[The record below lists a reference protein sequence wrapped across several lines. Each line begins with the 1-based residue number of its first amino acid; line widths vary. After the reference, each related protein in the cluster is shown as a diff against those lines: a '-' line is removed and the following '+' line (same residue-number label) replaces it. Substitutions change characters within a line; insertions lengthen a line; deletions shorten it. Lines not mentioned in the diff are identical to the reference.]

1 MDDRYDLVGFFL
13 SKDGLLRSGLINL
26 LEGTPLEESA
36 GSLSFA
42 VATFALVNVVFLLL
56 FFSQFAILW
65 IERKAVARMQDRYGA
80 TTALRSLWVGENG
93 VTAGEWWNMLP
104 FGLGKPIGA
113 VNKWLNKNFGN
124 RDENFPTVDRVNNR
138 SWMGKTI
145 VPGFFQNVADGMK
158 FLVKEH
164 MVPQRAD
171 RLIFEVS
178 PFLIV
183 SSTLLIL
190 GMIPLSSGIYATNPD
205 LSILYAIAIFGI
217 APIGVFFAG
226 WSSNNKYTLIGGI
239 RSAAQLTAYEIPLLL
254 TLLSVAIL
262 SGTFN
267 IVDSIHFQHSA
278 GTWNIFLMP
287 LGAALFLITMI
298 AEVERV
304 PFDMPEAEAEL
315 VEGWWTEYGGMR
327 FGMLFMAEYIR
338 TYAACFLFTH
348 FFLGGWHLPFQGT
361 IGSIE
366 FLGIGGLYLLVPGA
380 VMTLVKSWLV
390 FLIVFVWA
398 RFALARIRTDQILE
412 FGWRML
418 LPLAVLQVVLAL
430 VYRLYLF
437 NPDGMSAKNDV
448 GGGMAWDALGIP
460 YLVPIATTLFWL
472 GVFFVYLNDED
483 KSVNQE
489 RMFHVHTDKPAGTV
503 APGQE

>member
-13 SKDGLLRSGLINL
+13 DKDGLLRSGIIGL
-26 LEGTPLEESA
+26 LEGTPLEGSA

-42 VATFALVNVVFLLL
+42 VATFAVVNIVFLML

-65 IERKAVARMQDRYGA
+65 IERKARMQDRYGA

-124 RDENFPTVDRVNNR
+124 RDENFATVDRVNNR

-145 VPGFFQNVADGMK
+145 LPGFFQNVADGMK

-267 IVDSIHFQHSA
+267 IIDSIHFQHSA
-278 GTWNIFLMP
+278 GAWNIFLMP

-348 FFLGGWHLPFQGT
+348 FFLGGWHLPFHGT
-361 IGSIE
+361 IGSLPVVGE
-366 FLGIGGLYLLVPGA
+366 AYLLIPGA
-380 VMTLVKSWLV
+380 IMTLVKSWLV

-418 LPLAVLQVVLAL
+418 LPLAVLQVVLSI
-430 VYRLYLF
+430 VYRLYFF

-448 GGGMAWDALGIP
+448 AGGMAWDAFGIP
-460 YLVPIATTLFWL
+460 YLVPILTTLFWV

-503 APGQE
+503 TPGKE

>member
-1 MDDRYDLVGFFL
+1 MDDKYDLVGFFL
-13 SKDGLLRSGLINL
+13 DKEGVFRSNIMKLLDG
-26 LEGTPLEESA
+26 TAAEESA
-36 GSLSFA
+36 SSISFA
-42 VATFALVNVVFLLL
+42 AGTFAAVNIVFLML

-104 FGLGKPIGA
+104 FGAGKPVGA
-113 VNKWLNKNFGN
+113 INKWLNKKYGN
-124 RDENFPTVDRVNNR
+124 RDENFATVDRVNNR
-138 SWMGKTI
+138 SWMGKSI

-171 RLIFEVS
+171 KLIFEVS

-267 IVDSIHFQHSA
+267 IIESIHFQHSA
-278 GTWNIFLMP
+278 GSWNIFLMP

-366 FLGIGGLYLLVPGA
+366 FLGLGGLYLLIPGA
-380 VMTLVKSWLV
+380 VMTLIKSWLV

-398 RFALARIRTDQILE
+398 RFSLARIRTDQILE

-418 LPLAVLQVVLAL
+418 LPLAVLQVVLSL

-437 NPDGMSAKNDV
+437 NPEDMSAQNDV
-448 GGGMAWDALGIP
+448 AGGMAWDAFGIP
-460 YLVPIATTLFWL
+460 FFVPVATTLFWM
-472 GVFFVYLNDED
+472 GMFWVYLNDED
-483 KSVNQE
+483 KSVAQE
-489 RMFHVHTDKPAGTV
+489 RMFHVQTVEPAGTV
-503 APGQE
+503 VPGQE

>member
-1 MDDRYDLVGFFL
+1 MDDKYDLVGFFL
-13 SKDGLLRSGLINL
+13 SKDGLLRSGIVGA
-26 LEGTPLEESA
+26 LEGTPLESSA
-36 GSLSFA
+36 GALSFG
-42 VATFALVNVVFLLL
+42 VATFALVNIVFLLL

-267 IVDSIHFQHSA
+267 IVESIHFQHSA
-278 GTWNIFLMP
+278 GAWNIFLMP

-348 FFLGGWHLPFQGT
+348 FFLGGWHLPFHGT
-361 IGSIE
+361 IGSLPVVGE
-366 FLGIGGLYLLVPGA
+366 AYLLIPGA
-380 VMTLVKSWLV
+380 MMTLLKSWLV
-390 FLIVFVWA
+390 FLVVFVWA

-430 VYRLYLF
+430 LYRLYLF
-437 NPDGMSAKNDV
+437 NPDGMSAQNDV
-448 GGGMAWDALGIP
+448 AGGMAWDALGIP
-460 YLVPIATTLFWL
+460 YLVPILTTLFWL
-472 GVFFVYLNDED
+472 GAFWVYLNDED
-483 KSVNQE
+483 KSAMSE
-489 RMFHVHTDKPAGTV
+489 RMFHVHTVEPAGTV
-503 APGQE
+503 VPGQE

>member
-1 MDDRYDLVGFFL
+1 MDDKYDLVGFFL
-13 SKDGLLRSGLINL
+13 SKDGLLRSGIVGA
-26 LEGTPLEESA
+26 LEGTPLESSA
-36 GSLSFA
+36 GALSFG
-42 VATFALVNVVFLLL
+42 VATFALVNIVFLLL

-124 RDENFPTVDRVNNR
+124 RNENFPTVDRVNNR

-267 IVDSIHFQHSA
+267 IVESIHFQHSA
-278 GTWNIFLMP
+278 GAWNIFLMP
-287 LGAALFLITMI
+287 LGAALFLITML

-348 FFLGGWHLPFQGT
+348 FFLGGWHLPFHGT
-361 IGSIE
+361 IGSLPVVGE
-366 FLGIGGLYLLVPGA
+366 AYLLIPGA
-380 VMTLVKSWLV
+380 IMTLLKSWLV
-390 FLIVFVWA
+390 FLVVFVWA

-430 VYRLYLF
+430 LYRLYLF
-437 NPDGMSAKNDV
+437 NPDGMSAQNDV
-448 GGGMAWDALGIP
+448 AGGMAWDALGIP
-460 YLVPIATTLFWL
+460 YLVPILTTLFWL
-472 GVFFVYLNDED
+472 GAFWVYLNDED
-483 KSVNQE
+483 KSAMSE
-489 RMFHVHTDKPAGTV
+489 RMFHVHTVEPAGTV
-503 APGQE
+503 VPGQE

>member
-1 MDDRYDLVGFFL
+1 MDDKYDLR
-13 SKDGLLRSGLINL
+13 GLLFSTFEDLIPKV
-26 LEGTPLEESA
+26 LEGTPLEDSSA
-36 GSLSFA
+36 QIAFGL
-42 VATFALVNVVFLLL
+42 ATFAVVNIVFLML

-65 IERKAVARMQDRYGA
+65 IERKAVARMNDRRGA

-104 FGLGKPIGA
+104 FGLGKPIGG
-113 VNKWLNKNFGN
+113 LNKFLNKKFGN
-124 RDENFPTVDRVNNR
+124 RDEKFATVDRVNNR
-138 SWMGKTI
+138 SWMGYSI
-145 VPGFFQNVADGMK
+145 FPGFFQNVADGMK

-171 RLIFEVS
+171 KLIFEVS

-190 GMIPLSSGIYATNPD
+190 GIIPLSSGMYATNPE

-254 TLLSVAIL
+254 TLLSVAVL

-267 IVDSIHFQHSA
+267 IIESVHFQHSA
-278 GTWNIFLMP
+278 GSWNLFLMP
-287 LGAALFLITMI
+287 LGAGLFLLTMI

-304 PFDMPEAEAEL
+304 PFAMPEAEAEL

-348 FFLGGWHLPFQGT
+348 FFLGGWHLPFQGL
-361 IGSIE
+361 ISQIPL
-366 FLGIGGLYLLVPGA
+366 LGDAYLLIPGA
-380 VMTLVKSWLV
+380 IVVLLKAWLV
-390 FLIVFVWA
+390 FLLVFVWA
-398 RFALARIRTDQILE
+398 RFSLARIRTDQILE
-412 FGWRML
+412 FGWRIL
-418 LPLAVLQVVLAL
+418 LPLAVLQVVLAGI
-430 VYRLYLF
+430 YRLYLF
-437 NPDGMSAKNDV
+437 DPTEMKDTAA
-448 GGGMAWDALGIP
+448 GGWAWDAFGIP
-460 YLVPIATTLFWL
+460 MLVPILTTIVWL
-472 GVFFVYLNDED
+472 GIFVLFLNDED
-483 KSVNQE
+483 KSGNTE
-489 RMFHVHTDKPAGTV
+489 RMFHVYTEKPAGTYV
-503 APGQE
+503 PGQE

>member
-1 MDDRYDLVGFFL
+1 MDDKYDLVGFFL
-13 SKDGLLRSGLINL
+13 SKDGLLRSGIVGA
-26 LEGTPLEESA
+26 LEGTPLESSA
-36 GSLSFA
+36 GALSFG
-42 VATFALVNVVFLLL
+42 VATFALVNIVFLLL

-113 VNKWLNKNFGN
+113 LNKWLNKKFGN

-267 IVDSIHFQHSA
+267 IVESIHFQHSA
-278 GTWNIFLMP
+278 GAWNIFLMP

-348 FFLGGWHLPFQGT
+348 FFLGGWHLPFHGT
-361 IGSIE
+361 IGSLPVVGE
-366 FLGIGGLYLLVPGA
+366 AYLLIPGA
-380 VMTLVKSWLV
+380 IMTLLKSWLV
-390 FLIVFVWA
+390 FLVVFVWA

-430 VYRLYLF
+430 LYRLYLF
-437 NPDGMSAKNDV
+437 NPDGMSVQNDV
-448 GGGMAWDALGIP
+448 AGGMAWDALGIP
-460 YLVPIATTLFWL
+460 YLVPILTTLFWL
-472 GVFFVYLNDED
+472 GAFWVYLNDED
-483 KSVNQE
+483 KSAMSE
-489 RMFHVHTDKPAGTV
+489 RMFHVHTVEPAGTV
-503 APGQE
+503 VPGQE

>member
-1 MDDRYDLVGFFL
+1 MGL
-13 SKDGLLRSGLINL
+13 S
-26 LEGTPLEESA
+26 
-36 GSLSFA
+36 
-42 VATFALVNVVFLLL
+42 
-56 FFSQFAILW
+56 IL
-65 IERKAVARMQDRYGA
+65 
-80 TTALRSLWVGENG
+80 
-93 VTAGEWWNMLP
+93 
-104 FGLGKPIGA
+104 
-113 VNKWLNKNFGN
+113 
-124 RDENFPTVDRVNNR
+124 
-138 SWMGKTI
+138 
-145 VPGFFQNVADGMK
+145 PGFFQNVADGMK

-164 MVPQRAD
+164 MVPRRAD
-171 RLIFEVS
+171 KLIFEVS

-183 SSTLLIL
+183 STTLLIL

-205 LSILYAIAIFGI
+205 LSILYIIAIFGI

-254 TLLSVAIL
+254 TLLSVAML
-262 SGTFN
+262 TGTFN
-267 IVDSIHFQHSA
+267 IIESVHFQHTA
-278 GTWNIFLMP
+278 GAWNLFLMP

-348 FFLGGWHLPFQGT
+348 FFLGGWHLPFQGL
-361 IGSIE
+361 IGSIPY
-366 FLGIGGLYLLVPGA
+366 LGAAYLLIPGA
-380 VMTLVKSWLV
+380 LVVLIKAWLV

-398 RFALARIRTDQILE
+398 RFSLARIRTDQILE

-418 LPLAVLQVVLAL
+418 LPLAVLQVVLAA

-437 NPDGMSAKNDV
+437 DVNGMADTV
-448 GGGMAWDALGIP
+448 YGGTAWDAFGVP
-460 YLVPIATTLFWL
+460 FLVPALTTVLWL
-472 GVFFVYLNDED
+472 AFFFLLLNDTG
-483 KSVNQE
+483 KNE
-489 RMFHVHTDKPAGTV
+489 RTARMYHVQTVQPAGTHL
-503 APGQE
+503 PGQE

>member
-1 MDDRYDLVGFFL
+1 MNDKYDLVGFFL
-13 SKDGLLRSGLINL
+13 SKDGLLRSAIIGA

-42 VATFALVNVVFLLL
+42 AATFALTNVVFLML

-104 FGLGKPIGA
+104 FGLGKPIGI

-145 VPGFFQNVADGMK
+145 LPGFFQNVADGMK

-267 IVDSIHFQHSA
+267 IVESIHFQHAA
-278 GTWNIFLMP
+278 GAWNIFLMP
-287 LGAALFLITMI
+287 LAAVLFLVTMI

-361 IGSIE
+361 IGTLSPA
-366 FLGIGGLYLLVPGA
+366 LGELLTLVPGA
-380 VMTLVKSWLV
+380 VVTLVKAWLV

-398 RFALARIRTDQILE
+398 RFSLARIRTDQILE

-418 LPLAVLQVVLAL
+418 LPLAVLQVILAF

-437 NPDGMSAKNDV
+437 NPEGMSAYDDI
-448 GGGMAWDALGIP
+448 GGGMAWGAFGIP
-460 YLVPIATTLFWL
+460 SLVPILTTLFWL
-472 GVFFVYLNDED
+472 GLFVVYLNDED
-483 KSVNQE
+483 KSTNQE
-489 RMFHVHTDKPAGTV
+489 RMFHVHTDKAAGTV
-503 APGQE
+503 APGRE

>member
-1 MDDRYDLVGFFL
+1 MGQ
-13 SKDGLLRSGLINL
+13 
-26 LEGTPLEESA
+26 PLKKVPRASA
-36 GSLSFA
+36 FA
-42 VATFALVNVVFLLL
+42 AGTFAAVNIVFLML

-104 FGLGKPIGA
+104 FGAGKPVGA
-113 VNKWLNKNFGN
+113 INKWLNKKYGN

-171 RLIFEVS
+171 KLIFEVS

-267 IVDSIHFQHSA
+267 IIESIHFQHAA
-278 GTWNIFLMP
+278 GSWNIFLMP

-348 FFLGGWHLPFQGT
+348 FFLGGWHLPLQGT

-366 FLGIGGLYLLVPGA
+366 FLGLGGLYLLIPGA
-380 VMTLVKSWLV
+380 IMTLIKSWLV

-418 LPLAVLQVVLAL
+418 LPLAVLQLVLSL

-437 NPDGMSAKNDV
+437 NPDDMSAQNDV
-448 GGGMAWDALGIP
+448 AGGMAWDAFGIP
-460 YLVPIATTLFWL
+460 FFVPAATTLFWI
-472 GVFFVYLNDED
+472 GMFWIYLNDED
-483 KSVNQE
+483 KSVAQE
-489 RMFHVHTDKPAGTV
+489 RMFHVQTVEPAGTV
-503 APGQE
+503 VPGQE

>member
-13 SKDGLLRSGLINL
+13 DKEGLFRSNLISL
-26 LEGTPLEESA
+26 LEGTPVEESA
-36 GSLSFA
+36 GSISFA
-42 VATFALVNVVFLLL
+42 AGTFAAVNIVFLML

-104 FGLGKPIGA
+104 FGAGKPLGA
-113 VNKWLNKNFGN
+113 INKWLNKNFGN
-124 RDENFPTVDRVNNR
+124 RDEKFATVDRVNNR
-138 SWMGKTI
+138 SWMGKSI

-171 RLIFEVS
+171 KLIFEVS

-267 IVDSIHFQHSA
+267 IIESIHFQHSA
-278 GTWNIFLMP
+278 GAWNIFLMP

-366 FLGIGGLYLLVPGA
+366 FLGLGGLYLLIPGA
-380 VMTLVKSWLV
+380 VMTLIKSWLV

-398 RFALARIRTDQILE
+398 RFSLARIRTDQILE

-418 LPLAVLQVVLAL
+418 LPLAVIQVVLSL

-437 NPDGMSAKNDV
+437 NPEDMSAQNDV
-448 GGGMAWDALGIP
+448 AGGMAWDAFGLP
-460 YLVPIATTLFWL
+460 YFVPIATTLFWL
-472 GVFFVYLNDED
+472 GIFWVYLNDED
-483 KSVNQE
+483 KSVAQE
-489 RMFHVHTDKPAGTV
+489 RMFHVQTVEPAGTV
-503 APGQE
+503 VPGQE

>member
-1 MDDRYDLVGFFL
+1 MDDKYDLVGFFL
-13 SKDGLLRSGLINL
+13 DKEGVFRSNIIKLLDG
-26 LEGTPLEESA
+26 TAAEESA
-36 GSLSFA
+36 SSISFA
-42 VATFALVNVVFLLL
+42 AGTFAAVNIVFLML

-104 FGLGKPIGA
+104 FGAGKPVGA
-113 VNKWLNKNFGN
+113 INKWLNKKYGN
-124 RDENFPTVDRVNNR
+124 QDENFPTVDRVNNR

-171 RLIFEVS
+171 KLIFEVS

-267 IVDSIHFQHSA
+267 IIESIHFQHAA
-278 GTWNIFLMP
+278 GSWNIFLMP

-348 FFLGGWHLPFQGT
+348 FFLGGWHLPLQGT

-366 FLGIGGLYLLVPGA
+366 FLGLGGLYLLIPGA
-380 VMTLVKSWLV
+380 IMTLIKSWLV

-418 LPLAVLQVVLAL
+418 LPLAVLQLVLSL

-437 NPDGMSAKNDV
+437 NPDDMSAQNDV
-448 GGGMAWDALGIP
+448 AGGMAWDAFGIP
-460 YLVPIATTLFWL
+460 FFVPAATTLFWI
-472 GVFFVYLNDED
+472 GMFWIYLNDED
-483 KSVNQE
+483 KSVAQE
-489 RMFHVHTDKPAGTV
+489 RMFHVQTVEPAGTV
-503 APGQE
+503 VPGQE

>member
-13 SKDGLLRSGLINL
+13 SKDGVLRSGIMGV
-26 LEGTPLEESA
+26 LEGTPLEDSA
-36 GSLSFA
+36 GALSFG
-42 VATFALVNVVFLLL
+42 VATFALVNVVFLML

-93 VTAGEWWNMLP
+93 VPAGEWWNMLP
-104 FGLGKPIGA
+104 FGLGKPLGA
-113 VNKWLNKNFGN
+113 VNKWLNAKFGN
-124 RDENFPTVDRVNNR
+124 RDENFATVDRVNNR

-145 VPGFFQNVADGMK
+145 LPGFFQNVADGMK

-267 IVDSIHFQHSA
+267 IVESIHFQHSA
-278 GTWNIFLMP
+278 GAWNIFLMP
-287 LGAALFLITMI
+287 LGAALFLVTMI

-348 FFLGGWHLPFQGT
+348 FFLGGWHLPFHGT
-361 IGSIE
+361 IGSLPVVGE
-366 FLGIGGLYLLVPGA
+366 AYLLIPGA
-380 VMTLVKSWLV
+380 IMTLVKSWLV

-437 NPDGMSAKNDV
+437 NPDGMSAQNDV
-448 GGGMAWDALGIP
+448 AGGMAWNAFGIP
-460 YLVPIATTLFWL
+460 YLVPILTTLFWL
-472 GVFFVYLNDED
+472 GVFWVYLNDED
-483 KSVNQE
+483 KSAMSE
-489 RMFHVHTDKPAGTV
+489 RMFHVHTVEPAGTV
-503 APGQE
+503 VPGQE

>member
-1 MDDRYDLVGFFL
+1 
-13 SKDGLLRSGLINL
+13 
-26 LEGTPLEESA
+26 
-36 GSLSFA
+36 
-42 VATFALVNVVFLLL
+42 
-56 FFSQFAILW
+56 
-65 IERKAVARMQDRYGA
+65 
-80 TTALRSLWVGENG
+80 
-93 VTAGEWWNMLP
+93 
-104 FGLGKPIGA
+104 
-113 VNKWLNKNFGN
+113 
-124 RDENFPTVDRVNNR
+124 
-138 SWMGKTI
+138 
-145 VPGFFQNVADGMK
+145 
-158 FLVKEH
+158 
-164 MVPQRAD
+164 
-171 RLIFEVS
+171 
-178 PFLIV
+178 
-183 SSTLLIL
+183 
-190 GMIPLSSGIYATNPD
+190 MIPLSSGIYATNPD

-267 IVDSIHFQHSA
+267 IVESIHFQHSA
-278 GTWNIFLMP
+278 GAWNIFLMP

-348 FFLGGWHLPFQGT
+348 FFLGGWHLPFHGT
-361 IGSIE
+361 IGSLPVVGE
-366 FLGIGGLYLLVPGA
+366 AYLLIPGA
-380 VMTLVKSWLV
+380 IMTLLKSWLV
-390 FLIVFVWA
+390 FLVVFVWA

-430 VYRLYLF
+430 LYRLYLF
-437 NPDGMSAKNDV
+437 NPDGMSAQNDV
-448 GGGMAWDALGIP
+448 AGGMAWDALGIP
-460 YLVPIATTLFWL
+460 YLVPILTTLFWL
-472 GVFFVYLNDED
+472 GAFWVYLNDED
-483 KSVNQE
+483 KSAMSE
-489 RMFHVHTDKPAGTV
+489 RMFHVHTVEPAGTV
-503 APGQE
+503 VPGQE

>member
-13 SKDGLLRSGLINL
+13 SKDGVLRSGIMGA
-26 LEGTPLEESA
+26 LEGTPLEDSA
-36 GSLSFA
+36 GALSFG
-42 VATFALVNVVFLLL
+42 VATFALVNVVFLML

-104 FGLGKPIGA
+104 FGLGKPLGA
-113 VNKWLNKNFGN
+113 VNKWLNAKFGN
-124 RDENFPTVDRVNNR
+124 RDENFATVDRVNNR

-145 VPGFFQNVADGMK
+145 LPGFFQNVADGMK

-267 IVDSIHFQHSA
+267 IVESIHFQHSA
-278 GTWNIFLMP
+278 GAWNIFLMP
-287 LGAALFLITMI
+287 LGAALFLVTMI

-348 FFLGGWHLPFQGT
+348 FFLGGWHLPFHGT
-361 IGSIE
+361 IGSLPVVGE
-366 FLGIGGLYLLVPGA
+366 AYLLIPGA
-380 VMTLVKSWLV
+380 IMTLVQSWLV

-437 NPDGMSAKNDV
+437 NPDGMSAQNDV
-448 GGGMAWDALGIP
+448 AGGMAWNAFGIP
-460 YLVPIATTLFWL
+460 YLVPILTTLFWL
-472 GVFFVYLNDED
+472 GVFWVYLNDED
-483 KSVNQE
+483 KSAMSE
-489 RMFHVHTDKPAGTV
+489 RMFHVHTVEPAGTV
-503 APGQE
+503 VPGQE

>member
-1 MDDRYDLVGFFL
+1 MG
-13 SKDGLLRSGLINL
+13 
-26 LEGTPLEESA
+26 
-36 GSLSFA
+36 
-42 VATFALVNVVFLLL
+42 TFAIVNIVFLLL

-65 IERKAVARMQDRYGA
+65 IERKAVARMNDRRGA

-93 VTAGEWWNMLP
+93 VTAGAWWNMLP
-104 FGLGKPIGA
+104 FGLGRPIGA
-113 VNKWLNKNFGN
+113 LNKWLNNRFGN
-124 RDENFPTVDRVNNR
+124 SSEHETVDRVGNR
-138 SWMGKTI
+138 SWMGFSI
-145 VPGFFQNVADGMK
+145 LPGFFQNVADGMK

-164 MVPQRAD
+164 MVPRRAD
-171 RLIFEVS
+171 KLIFEVS

-183 SSTLLIL
+183 STTLIIL
-190 GMIPLSSGIYATNPD
+190 GMIPLSSGMYATNPD
-205 LSILYAIAIFGI
+205 LSILYIIAIFGI

-254 TLLSVAIL
+254 TLLSVAML
-262 SGTFN
+262 TGTFN
-267 IVDSIHFQHSA
+267 IIDSIHFQHSA
-278 GTWNIFLMP
+278 GSWNIFLMP
-287 LGAALFLITMI
+287 LGGALFLITMI

-348 FFLGGWHLPFQGT
+348 FFLGGWHLPFQGI
-361 IGSIE
+361 IGSIPY
-366 FLGIGGLYLLVPGA
+366 LGAAYLLIPGA
-380 VMTLVKSWLV
+380 LVVLIKAWLV

-398 RFALARIRTDQILE
+398 RFSLARIRTDQILE

-418 LPLAVLQVVLAL
+418 LPLAVFQVVLAA

-437 NPDGMSAKNDV
+437 NPEGVADTTY
-448 GGGMAWDALGIP
+448 GGTAWHALGIP
-460 YLVPIATTLFWL
+460 FLVPVLTTILW
-472 GVFFVYLNDED
+472 VAIFFLLLNDTG
-483 KSVNQE
+483 KNE
-489 RMFHVHTDKPAGTV
+489 RAARMYHVQTVQPAGTHT
-503 APGQE
+503 PGQD

>member
-1 MDDRYDLVGFFL
+1 MDDKYDLVGFFL
-13 SKDGLLRSGLINL
+13 SKDGLLRSGIVGA
-26 LEGTPLEESA
+26 LEGTPLESSA
-36 GSLSFA
+36 GALSFG
-42 VATFALVNVVFLLL
+42 VATFALVNIVFLLL

-93 VTAGEWWNMLP
+93 VTAGEWWDMLP

-267 IVDSIHFQHSA
+267 IVESIHFQHSA
-278 GTWNIFLMP
+278 GAWNIFLMP

-348 FFLGGWHLPFQGT
+348 FFLGGWHLPFHGT
-361 IGSIE
+361 IGSLPVVGE
-366 FLGIGGLYLLVPGA
+366 AYLLIPGA
-380 VMTLVKSWLV
+380 IMTLLKSWLV
-390 FLIVFVWA
+390 FLVVFVWA

-430 VYRLYLF
+430 LYRLYLF
-437 NPDGMSAKNDV
+437 NPDGMSAQNDV
-448 GGGMAWDALGIP
+448 AGGMAWDAFGIP
-460 YLVPIATTLFWL
+460 YLVPILTTLFWL
-472 GVFFVYLNDED
+472 GAFWVYLNDED
-483 KSVNQE
+483 KSAMSE
-489 RMFHVHTDKPAGTV
+489 RMFHVHTVEPAGTV
-503 APGQE
+503 VPGQE

>member
-1 MDDRYDLVGFFL
+1 MDDKYDLVGFFL
-13 SKDGLLRSGLINL
+13 SKDGLLRSGIVGA
-26 LEGTPLEESA
+26 LEGTPLESSA
-36 GSLSFA
+36 GALSFG
-42 VATFALVNVVFLLL
+42 VATFALVNIVFLLL

-93 VTAGEWWNMLP
+93 VTAGEWWTMLP

-267 IVDSIHFQHSA
+267 IVESIHFQHSA
-278 GTWNIFLMP
+278 GAWNIFLMP

-348 FFLGGWHLPFQGT
+348 FFLGGWHLPFHGT
-361 IGSIE
+361 IGSLPVVGE
-366 FLGIGGLYLLVPGA
+366 AYLLIPGA
-380 VMTLVKSWLV
+380 IMTLLKSWLV
-390 FLIVFVWA
+390 FLVVFVWA

-430 VYRLYLF
+430 LYRLYLF
-437 NPDGMSAKNDV
+437 NPDGMSAQNDV
-448 GGGMAWDALGIP
+448 AGGMAWDAFGIP
-460 YLVPIATTLFWL
+460 YLVPILTTLFWL
-472 GVFFVYLNDED
+472 GAFWVYLNDED
-483 KSVNQE
+483 KSAMSE
-489 RMFHVHTDKPAGTV
+489 RMFHVHTVEPAGTV
-503 APGQE
+503 VPGQE

>member
-1 MDDRYDLVGFFL
+1 MDDKYDLVGFFL
-13 SKDGLLRSGLINL
+13 SKDGLLRSGIIGL

-42 VATFALVNVVFLLL
+42 IATFAVVNVVFLML

-113 VNKWLNKNFGN
+113 VNKWLNKNYGN
-124 RDENFPTVDRVNNR
+124 RDENFATVDRVNNR

-267 IVDSIHFQHSA
+267 IIESIHFQHAA
-278 GTWNIFLMP
+278 GAWNIFLMP
-287 LGAALFLITMI
+287 LAAALFLVTMI

-348 FFLGGWHLPFQGT
+348 FFLAGWHLPFQGT
-361 IGSIE
+361 ISQIPV
-366 FLGIGGLYLLVPGA
+366 LGDAYVLIPGA
-380 VMTLVKSWLV
+380 IVVLLKSWLV
-390 FLIVFVWA
+390 FLVVFVWS
-398 RFALARIRTDQILE
+398 RFSLARIRTDQILE

-418 LPLAVLQVVLAL
+418 LPLSVFQVVLSTL
-430 VYRLYLF
+430 YRLFLF
-437 NPDGMSAKNDV
+437 DPSGMSDTAA
-448 GGGMAWDALGIP
+448 GGNAWMIPGLEIPLALPVLTTIVWLGI
-460 YLVPIATTLFWL
+460 
-472 GVFFVYLNDED
+472 FFLLLNDED
-483 KSVNQE
+483 KDAAPD
-489 RMFHVHTDKPAGTV
+489 RMYHVYTLQPAGTHT
-503 APGQE
+503 PGKD

>member
-1 MDDRYDLVGFFL
+1 
-13 SKDGLLRSGLINL
+13 
-26 LEGTPLEESA
+26 
-36 GSLSFA
+36 
-42 VATFALVNVVFLLL
+42 
-56 FFSQFAILW
+56 
-65 IERKAVARMQDRYGA
+65 
-80 TTALRSLWVGENG
+80 
-93 VTAGEWWNMLP
+93 
-104 FGLGKPIGA
+104 
-113 VNKWLNKNFGN
+113 
-124 RDENFPTVDRVNNR
+124 
-138 SWMGKTI
+138 
-145 VPGFFQNVADGMK
+145 MK

-267 IVDSIHFQHSA
+267 IIDSIHFQHSA
-278 GTWNIFLMP
+278 GAWNIFLMP

-348 FFLGGWHLPFQGT
+348 FFLGGWHLPLQGT
-361 IGSIE
+361 IGSLPVVGE
-366 FLGIGGLYLLVPGA
+366 AYLLIPGA
-380 VMTLVKSWLV
+380 IMTLVKSWLV

-418 LPLAVLQVVLAL
+418 LPLAVLQVVLSI
-430 VYRLYLF
+430 VYRLYFF
-437 NPDGMSAKNDV
+437 NPAGMSAKNDV
-448 GGGMAWDALGIP
+448 AGGMAWDGFGIP
-460 YLVPIATTLFWL
+460 YLVPILTTLFWV
-472 GVFFVYLNDED
+472 GVFAIYLNDED

-503 APGQE
+503 TPGQE

>member
-1 MDDRYDLVGFFL
+1 MDDKYDLVGFFL
-13 SKDGLLRSGLINL
+13 DKEGVFRSNIIKLLDG
-26 LEGTPLEESA
+26 TAAEESA
-36 GSLSFA
+36 SSISFA
-42 VATFALVNVVFLLL
+42 AGTFAAVNIVFLML

-104 FGLGKPIGA
+104 FGAGKPVGA
-113 VNKWLNKNFGN
+113 INKWLNKKYGN
-124 RDENFPTVDRVNNR
+124 RDEKFATVDRVNNR

-171 RLIFEVS
+171 KLIFEVS

-267 IVDSIHFQHSA
+267 IIESIHFQHSA
-278 GTWNIFLMP
+278 GSWNIFLMP

-348 FFLGGWHLPFQGT
+348 FFLAGWHLPFQGT
-361 IGSIE
+361 ISQIPL
-366 FLGIGGLYLLVPGA
+366 LGDAYVLIPGA
-380 VMTLVKSWLV
+380 IVVLLKSWLV
-390 FLIVFVWA
+390 FLVVFVWA
-398 RFALARIRTDQILE
+398 RFSLARIRTDQILE

-418 LPLAVLQVVLAL
+418 LPLSVLQVVLSTL
-430 VYRLYLF
+430 YRLFLF
-437 NPDGMSAKNDV
+437 DPAGMKDTAA
-448 GGGMAWDALGIP
+448 GGNAWMIP
-460 YLVPIATTLFWL
+460 SLEIPVLLPLLTTLLWL
-472 GVFFVYLNDED
+472 GVFFLLLNDED
-483 KSVNQE
+483 KDAAPD
-489 RMFHVHTDKPAGTV
+489 RMYHVYTLQPAGTHT
-503 APGQE
+503 PGKD

>member
-1 MDDRYDLVGFFL
+1 MDDKYDLVGFFL
-13 SKDGLLRSGLINL
+13 SKDGLLRSGIIGL

-42 VATFALVNVVFLLL
+42 IATFAVVNVVFLML

-124 RDENFPTVDRVNNR
+124 RDENFATVDRVNNR

-267 IVDSIHFQHSA
+267 IIESIHFQHSA
-278 GTWNIFLMP
+278 GAWNIFLMP
-287 LGAALFLITMI
+287 LGAALFLVTMI

-348 FFLGGWHLPFQGT
+348 FFLGGWHLPFHGT
-361 IGSIE
+361 LASLPVIGEAVPLI
-366 FLGIGGLYLLVPGA
+366 PGA
-380 VMTLVKSWLV
+380 IVTLIKSWLV
-390 FLIVFVWA
+390 FLIVFVGLA
-398 RFALARIRTDQILE
+398 SPLHDSNRPDPRVRLAHALAAGRASGRAGPRLPPVPLQPRRHVGPERARRWHGL
-412 FGWRML
+412 GRLRHPLPRARAHHGL
-418 LPLAVLQVVLAL
+418 LAGCVLHLSERRRQVGQSGTYVPRPYGQA
-430 VYRLYLF
+430 RGDG
-437 NPDGMSAKNDV
+437 NPGA
-448 GGGMAWDALGIP
+448 
-460 YLVPIATTLFWL
+460 
-472 GVFFVYLNDED
+472 GV
-483 KSVNQE
+483 
-489 RMFHVHTDKPAGTV
+489 R
-503 APGQE
+503 

>member
-1 MDDRYDLVGFFL
+1 MDDKYDLVGFFL
-13 SKDGLLRSGLINL
+13 SKDGLLRSGIVGA
-26 LEGTPLEESA
+26 LEGTPLESSA
-36 GSLSFA
+36 GALSFG
-42 VATFALVNVVFLLL
+42 VATFALVNIVFLLL

-267 IVDSIHFQHSA
+267 IVESIHFQHSSGA
-278 GTWNIFLMP
+278 WNIFLMP

-348 FFLGGWHLPFQGT
+348 FFLGGWHLPFHGT
-361 IGSIE
+361 IGSLPVVGE
-366 FLGIGGLYLLVPGA
+366 AYLLIPGA
-380 VMTLVKSWLV
+380 IMTLLKSWLV
-390 FLIVFVWA
+390 FLVVFVWA

-430 VYRLYLF
+430 LYRLYLF
-437 NPDGMSAKNDV
+437 NPDGMSAQNDV
-448 GGGMAWDALGIP
+448 AGGMAWDAFGIP
-460 YLVPIATTLFWL
+460 YLVPILTTLFWL
-472 GVFFVYLNDED
+472 GAFWVYLNDED
-483 KSVNQE
+483 KSAMSE
-489 RMFHVHTDKPAGTV
+489 RMFHVHTVEPAGTV
-503 APGQE
+503 VPGQE

>member
-1 MDDRYDLVGFFL
+1 MDDAYNLREFL
-13 SKDGLLRSGLINL
+13 STLVNDIVNSAV
-26 LEGTPLEESA
+26 EGTALEDSA
-36 GSLSFA
+36 SSIAFGLG
-42 VATFALVNVVFLLL
+42 TFLVVNVVFLML

-80 TTALRSLWVGENG
+80 TTALRSMWVGENG
-93 VTAGEWWNMLP
+93 TTAGEWWNMLP

-113 VNKWLNKNFGN
+113 VHNWLNKKFGN
-124 RDENFPTVDRVNNR
+124 RDENFATVDRVNNR
-138 SWMGKTI
+138 SWMGFTI
-145 VPGFFQNVADGMK
+145 LPGFFQNVADGMK

-183 SSTLLIL
+183 SSTLVIL

-267 IVDSIHFQHSA
+267 IIESIHFQHAA
-278 GTWNIFLMP
+278 GSWNIFLMP

-348 FFLGGWHLPFQGT
+348 FFLGGWHLPLHGT

-366 FLGIGGLYLLVPGA
+366 LLGIGAAYHLIPGA
-380 VMTLVKSWLV
+380 VVTLIKSWLV

-418 LPLAVLQVVLAL
+418 LPLAVLQVILAMI
-430 VYRLYLF
+430 YRLYF
-437 NPDGMSAKNDV
+437 FDASGMDDSIS
-448 GGGMAWDALGIP
+448 GGMAWGLFDIP
-460 YLVPIATTLFWL
+460 MLLPILTTLFWTAL
-472 GVFFVYLNDED
+472 FLIYLNDEG
-483 KSVNQE
+483 KAANEE
-489 RMFHVHTDKPAGTV
+489 RMFHVHTVEPAGTV
-503 APGQE
+503 VPGTK

>member
-1 MDDRYDLVGFFL
+1 MDDIYDLRSIFL
-13 SKDGLLRSGLINL
+13 GEDAPVRELVVSA

-36 GSLSFA
+36 GSIAFAAGTFA
-42 VATFALVNVVFLLL
+42 VVNIVFLML

-65 IERKAVARMQDRYGA
+65 IERKAVARMNDRRGA

-104 FGLGKPIGA
+104 FGAGVPVGA
-113 VNKWLNKNFGN
+113 LNRWLNKKFGN
-124 RDENFPTVDRVNNR
+124 RDEKYPTVDRVNNR
-138 SWMGKTI
+138 SWMGYSI
-145 VPGFFQNVADGMK
+145 LPGFFQNVADGMK
-158 FLVKEH
+158 FLLKEH
-164 MVPQRAD
+164 MVPRRAD
-171 RLIFEVS
+171 KLIFEVS

-190 GMIPLSSGIYATNPD
+190 GIIPLSSGIYATNPD

-254 TLLSVAIL
+254 TLLSVAVL

-267 IVDSIHFQHSA
+267 IIESIHFQHSA
-278 GTWNIFLMP
+278 GAWNLFLMP
-287 LGAALFLITMI
+287 LGAALFLLTMI

-348 FFLGGWHLPFQGT
+348 FFLAGWHLPFQGT
-361 IGSIE
+361 ISHIPL
-366 FLGIGGLYLLVPGA
+366 LGEAYVLIPGA
-380 VMTLVKSWLV
+380 IVVLLKSWLV
-390 FLIVFVWA
+390 FLVVFVWA
-398 RFALARIRTDQILE
+398 RFSLARIRTDQILE

-418 LPLAVLQVVLAL
+418 LPLSVFQVVLSTL
-430 VYRLYLF
+430 YRLFLF
-437 NPDGMSAKNDV
+437 DPSAMSDTAA
-448 GGGMAWDALGIP
+448 GGNAWVIPGFEVPFLLPLLTTIVWLGI
-460 YLVPIATTLFWL
+460 
-472 GVFFVYLNDED
+472 FFLLLNDED
-483 KSVNQE
+483 KDAAPD
-489 RMFHVHTDKPAGTV
+489 RMYHVYTLQPAGTHT
-503 APGQE
+503 PGKD

>member
-1 MDDRYDLVGFFL
+1 MDDKYDLVGFFL
-13 SKDGLLRSGLINL
+13 SKDGLLRSGIVGA
-26 LEGTPLEESA
+26 LEGTPLESSA
-36 GSLSFA
+36 GALSFG
-42 VATFALVNVVFLLL
+42 VATFALVNIVFLLL

-267 IVDSIHFQHSA
+267 IVESIHFQHSSGA
-278 GTWNIFLMP
+278 WNIFLMP

-348 FFLGGWHLPFQGT
+348 FFLGGWHLPFHGT
-361 IGSIE
+361 IGSLPVVGE
-366 FLGIGGLYLLVPGA
+366 AYLLIPGA
-380 VMTLVKSWLV
+380 IMTLLKSWLV
-390 FLIVFVWA
+390 FLVVFVWA

-430 VYRLYLF
+430 LYRLYLF
-437 NPDGMSAKNDV
+437 NPDGMSAQNDV
-448 GGGMAWDALGIP
+448 AGGMAWDALGIP
-460 YLVPIATTLFWL
+460 YLVPILTTLFWL
-472 GVFFVYLNDED
+472 GAFWVYLNDED
-483 KSVNQE
+483 KSAMSE
-489 RMFHVHTDKPAGTV
+489 RMFHVHTVEPAGTV
-503 APGQE
+503 VPGQE

>member
-1 MDDRYDLVGFFL
+1 MNDR
-13 SKDGLLRSGLINL
+13 R
-26 LEGTPLEESA
+26 
-36 GSLSFA
+36 
-42 VATFALVNVVFLLL
+42 
-56 FFSQFAILW
+56 
-65 IERKAVARMQDRYGA
+65 GA

-93 VTAGEWWNMLP
+93 VTAGAWWNMLP
-104 FGLGKPIGA
+104 FGLGRPVGA
-113 VNKWLNKNFGN
+113 LNKWLNNRFGN
-124 RDENFPTVDRVNNR
+124 QSEYETVDRVGNR
-138 SWMGKTI
+138 SWMGLSI
-145 VPGFFQNVADGMK
+145 FPGFFQNVADGMK

-164 MVPQRAD
+164 MVPRRAD
-171 RLIFEVS
+171 KLIFEVS

-183 SSTLLIL
+183 STTLLIL

-205 LSILYAIAIFGI
+205 LSILYIIAIFGI

-254 TLLSVAIL
+254 TLLAVAML
-262 SGTFN
+262 TGTFN
-267 IVDSIHFQHSA
+267 IIDSVHFQHTA
-278 GTWNIFLMP
+278 GAWNIFLMP
-287 LGAALFLITMI
+287 LGGALFLITMI

-348 FFLGGWHLPFQGT
+348 FFLGGWHLPFQGL
-361 IGSIE
+361 IGSIPY
-366 FLGIGGLYLLVPGA
+366 LGPAYLLIPGA
-380 VMTLVKSWLV
+380 LVVLIKAWLV

-398 RFALARIRTDQILE
+398 RFSLARIRTDQILE

-418 LPLAVLQVVLAL
+418 LPLAVLQVVLAA

-437 NPDGMSAKNDV
+437 DLDGMSDTV
-448 GGGMAWDALGIP
+448 YGGTAWDAFGVPFLIP
-460 YLVPIATTLFWL
+460 ALTTILWL
-472 GVFFVYLNDED
+472 AFFFLLLNDTG
-483 KSVNQE
+483 KNE
-489 RMFHVHTDKPAGTV
+489 RTARMYHVQTVQPAGTHL
-503 APGQE
+503 PGQE

>member
-1 MDDRYDLVGFFL
+1 MDDKYDLVGFFL
-13 SKDGLLRSGLINL
+13 DKEGIFRSNIIKLLDG
-26 LEGTPLEESA
+26 TAAEESA
-36 GSLSFA
+36 SSISFA
-42 VATFALVNVVFLLL
+42 AGTFAAVNIVFLML

-104 FGLGKPIGA
+104 FGAGKPVGA
-113 VNKWLNKNFGN
+113 INKWLNKNFGN
-124 RDENFPTVDRVNNR
+124 RDENFATVDRVNNR

-171 RLIFEVS
+171 KLIFEVS

-267 IVDSIHFQHSA
+267 IIESIHFQHSA
-278 GTWNIFLMP
+278 GSWNLFLMP

-361 IGSIE
+361 MGSIE
-366 FLGIGGLYLLVPGA
+366 FLGLGGLYLLIPGA
-380 VMTLVKSWLV
+380 VMTLIKSWLV

-418 LPLAVLQVVLAL
+418 LPLAVLQVVLSL

-437 NPDGMSAKNDV
+437 NPDEMSAQNDV
-448 GGGMAWDALGIP
+448 AGGMAWDAFGIP
-460 YLVPIATTLFWL
+460 FFVPAATTLFWM
-472 GVFFVYLNDED
+472 GIFWIYLNDED
-483 KSVNQE
+483 KSVAQE
-489 RMFHVHTDKPAGTV
+489 RMFHVQTVEPAGTV
-503 APGQE
+503 VPGQE